1 VPAANGFREDCS
13 SAIEKEFPP
22 ELAGEARLRFRGPQ
36 SPVLQLYSPVLVQ
49 LHSGVAWAL
58 ESERSISSYCK
69 DFLGERRAAV
79 GGIEG
84 NAFDFSE
91 AIWLLR
97 GGKVYEIRE
106 KRQEKQK
113 TVKTHSYSFWEI
125 LSLKL
130 FPDSSTVRC

>member
-1 VPAANGFREDCS
+1 MA
-13 SAIEKEFPP
+13 
-22 ELAGEARLRFRGPQ
+22 
-36 SPVLQLYSPVLVQ
+36 Y

-91 AIWLLR
+91 AIWLLT
-97 GGKVYEIRE
+97 GGKVYEKRE
-106 KRQEKQK
+106 KRQEKKATKNSKEIKQDK
-113 TVKTHSYSFWEI
+113 TKNHS
-125 LSLKL
+125 
-130 FPDSSTVRC
+130 R